1 MNSRGDNGA
10 NERHTGDVAPG
21 AMDTTQQSIWS
32 SIRSYIVGFLL
43 AGALT
48 AASFYV
54 APTGLIW
61 TPAIPVALAV
71 LAVAQVGVHLIFFLH
86 ITTAPDNTNNTLA
99 LAFGVFIVLLVFLGS
114 LWIMAHLAS
123 RMMPMAGIIAIA
135 TQ

>member
-71 LAVAQVGVHLIFFLH
+71 LAVAQVGVHLIFVLH
-86 ITTAPDNTNNTLA
+86 ITTAPDNTNNVLA
-99 LAFGVFIVLLVFLGS
+99 LAFGVLIVVLIVAGS
-114 LWIMAHLAS
+114 MWIMAHLDHNMIPAAKVLS
-123 RMMPMAGIIAIA
+123 MQR
-135 TQ
+135 